1 MVNRWWVYQKERFPV
16 LKHGLLIAVFSISAV
31 SYSVLLHGRKMPSI
45 GSIIVAFVSVFMFFL
60 QMRIADEF
68 KDFEDDARYRPYRPV
83 PRGLVSL
90 RELGWLGV
98 ATAIIQLG
106 LALWLAPPLALLLV
120 LVWVYFA
127 LMCKEFFV
135 RDWLK
140 RHLLAYMLSHLVYVP
155 LINLY
160 ATACDWIVAGNVAS
174 ASILWFLAASFFNGT
189 AIEIGRKI
197 RAPKDEELGVETY
210 SAIWGMR
217 NAVVAWMGVLGVGAI
232 ATSIAASQIN
242 FTTPVSW
249 LLGILLVTLVGVA
262 WLFLQKPVTKRA
274 KLIEGMTALWT
285 LLVYLCLGIVPL
297 LLRL

>member
-1 MVNRWWVYQKERFPV
+1 MVNRWWVYQKERFPI

-31 SYSVLLHGRKMPSI
+31 SYSVLVHGRGMLSI
-45 GSIIVAFVSVFMFFL
+45 GSIIVAFVSVFLFFL

-106 LALWLAPPLALLLV
+106 LALWLAPNLALLLV

-140 RHLLAYMLSHLVYVP
+140 RHPLVYMLSHLVYVP

-160 ATACDWIVAGNVAS
+160 ATACDWIVAGNVPS

-197 RAPKDEELGVETY
+197 RSPKDEELGVETY
-210 SAIWGMR
+210 SAIWGRR

-249 LLGILLVTLVGVA
+249 LLGILLASLVGVA